1 MIRLL
6 LSVWMLLIGS
16 IALAAEPGDTMTTL
30 LRERFEQQA
39 AASFNPARINS
50 LQLEP
55 AVALFYAHR
64 NFAPAWL
71 DERNT
76 GALLAEL
83 AELGLDGLDPADY
96 QLTELLALRA
106 RVIRTPADASLR
118 TAFDVMTTAAYL
130 RAVTHLFRGKVNPRT
145 LSADWNFT
153 RNDMDT
159 EKAMQLVT
167 EAVDQGRIAR
177 AFDFAR
183 PQHALYGRMRAGL
196 AQLREQ
202 QKLGDWPQI
211 ESTTTLKPGMTDAQ
225 VAVLR
230 RRLQMIGYTSGDT
243 ATPELFDD
251 ALADAVRRFQHDY
264 YLDVDG
270 EVGRGTRAALNVP
283 VSARIDQLRVNL
295 ERGRW
300 MLQALNGTFVLV
312 DVAGYKV
319 SFFRDA
325 TPIWQASV
333 QVGKPYRATPIFR
346 SEVTH
351 VTFNP
356 TWTIPPTI
364 LRKDVLPKLRKN
376 LDYLTENNVR
386 VYDRSGRQLDPA
398 AIDWSNPGPVTLR
411 QDAGP
416 DGALGQV
423 AIRFPNRHAVYLHD
437 TPHQKLFGK
446 GQRAFS
452 SGCIRVERPLELVE
466 LLFNDPGHWSRPQIE
481 AAIATGKTHNVNL
494 PQPVPIL
501 LMYWTVDVRADGGI
515 TFKPD
520 IYRNDPAV
528 LHALNKR
535 SAG

>member
-1 MIRLL
+1 L
-6 LSVWMLLIGS
+6 
-16 IALAAEPGDTMTTL
+16 
-30 LRERFEQQA
+30 
-39 AASFNPARINS
+39 
-50 LQLEP
+50 
-55 AVALFYAHR
+55 
-64 NFAPAWL
+64 L
-71 DERNT
+71 DELT
-76 GALLAEL
+76 SLH
-83 AELGLDGLDPADY
+83 LDGLDPEDY
-96 QLTELLALRA
+96 QLTDLRALRA
-106 RVIRTPADASLR
+106 RVLKMPANTSLR
-118 TAFDVMTTAAYL
+118 MDFDVMASSAYL

-167 EAVDQGRIAR
+167 EVIDQQRVAW

-183 PQHALYGRMRAGL
+183 PDHALYNRMRSGL
-196 AQLREQ
+196 ADL
-202 QKLGDWPQI
+202 QKVAKQGGWPTLAT
-211 ESTTTLKPGMTDAQ
+211 TTTLKPGMTDAQ
-225 VAVLR
+225 VPMLR
-230 RRLQMIGYTSGDT
+230 QRLQMIGYTSDS
-243 ATPELFDD
+243 AAEPELFDEP
-251 ALADAVRRFQHDY
+251 LADAVRRFQRDY

-270 EVGRGTRAALNVP
+270 AVGPATRAALNVP
-283 VSARIDQLRVNL
+283 IEARIDQLRVNL

-319 SFFRDA
+319 SFYKDA

-364 LRKDVLPKLRKN
+364 LRKDVLPKLRRS
-376 LDYLTENNVR
+376 LDYLTENKVR
-386 VYDRSGRQLDPA
+386 VFDRNGRQLDPG

-437 TPHQKLFGK
+437 TPHQKLFDR

-466 LLFNDPGHWSRPQIE
+466 LLFNDPGHWGRPQIE

-494 PQPVPIL
+494 PRPVPIL
-501 LMYWTVDVRADGGI
+501 LMYWTVDVREDGRV

-520 IYRNDPAV
+520 IYQNDSAV
-528 LHALNKR
+528 LRALNNR
-535 SAG
+535 SAT